1 MKKGRWVAVAAV
13 VALVTAGLGMSTAG
27 AQSSGGGALQAS
39 EIGVT
44 PTTIRI
50 AVVADVNVPVDPGL
64 FAGSVAGVQGFAK
77 YINAH
82 GGLAGRKLVVD
93 FIDSQLSDTDAQN
106 AVIKACTQDFALV
119 GTSALFL
126 NSVNNMQACKDQAG
140 AMTGLPDIPVVTTE
154 VVQQCNPESYPV
166 NPPSIICSTQNAHP
180 QTYQGNIGRAYYY
193 QKKFGKLHGA
203 FIYSSDLKS
212 AHDAS
217 FSSGIGGVRSVGIK
231 SDQDFSL
238 SAMAPQSAYTTV
250 IQTMKNDNSNY
261 FGTGNAFN
269 SMVLAR
275 KEATLQGLNSTVKVW
290 DCTLQCYTPD
300 LISQGGADV
309 EGTFISLLFLPFAET
324 SSNPMLANFVKYT
337 AKANADGFAVQAWAA
352 ADLFADAIGKV
363 AKADGNNGLT
373 RKALFTQLDTEHS
386 FSAGGL
392 IGTTDVAGRKTSP
405 CQVILQV
412 KGGKFVRV
420 FPTKAGTFDCSPK
433 NYKTYKLDLSS

>member
-1 MKKGRWVAVAAV
+1 MRKGRWVAVAAV
-13 VALVTAGLGMSTAG
+13 VGMLAAGFSMSSAG
-27 AQSSGGGALQAS
+27 AQSSGGGPLKAT

-82 GGLAGRKLVVD
+82 GGIAGRKLVVD
-93 FIDSQLSDTDAQN
+93 FIDSKLSDSDAQN

-126 NSVNNMQACKDQAG
+126 NSVANMQACKDQAG

-154 VVQQCNPESYPV
+154 VVQQCNPESYPI
-166 NPPSIICSTQNAHP
+166 NPPSIVCSTQNDHP

-193 QKKFGKLHGA
+193 EKKYGTLHGV
-203 FIYSSDLKS
+203 FIYSADLKS
-212 AHDAS
+212 AHDSS
-217 FSSGIGGVRSVGIK
+217 FTSGIGGVRAVGIK

-250 IQTMKNDNSNY
+250 IQTLKNDNSNY

-275 KEATLQGLNSTVKVW
+275 KEATLQGLNSIKVW

-300 LISQGGADV
+300 LLSQGGSDV
-309 EGTFISLLFLPFAET
+309 EGTYVSLLFLPFNET
-324 SSNPMLANFVKYT
+324 SSNPMLAAFVKNT
-337 AKANADGFAVQAWAA
+337 TKANADGFAVQAWAA
-352 ADLFADAIGKV
+352 ADLFADAAGKV

-373 RKALFTQLDTEHS
+373 RKALFTQLDTEHA

-392 IGTTDVAGRKTSP
+392 IGTTDVAGRKVSP
-405 CQVILQV
+405 CLVILQV
-412 KGGKFVRV
+412 QGGKFVRV
-420 FPTKAGTFDCSPK
+420 SPTKAGTFDCSAR
-433 NYKTYKLDLSS
+433 NVKTYKLEISS